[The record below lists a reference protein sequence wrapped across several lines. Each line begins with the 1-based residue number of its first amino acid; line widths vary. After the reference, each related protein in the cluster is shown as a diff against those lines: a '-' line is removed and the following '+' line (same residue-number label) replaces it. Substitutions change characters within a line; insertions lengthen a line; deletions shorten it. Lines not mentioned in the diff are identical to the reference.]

1 MLDGGHPRPAP
12 DPRAHINGDQL
23 SSRNV
28 VITVNSISVVI
39 PLFNEEENVD
49 HLVPAVLDVLEPWGA
64 PFELVLVDD
73 GSSDGTWDRLS
84 AYADTPRVHLLR
96 LAANS
101 GQTAA
106 MMAGFDYARG
116 DVIVSLDGDLQNDP
130 SDIPALVETL
140 EREGYDLVCGWREN
154 RQDKLVLRK
163 VPSWIANRL
172 IHALS
177 GIPIRDNGC
186 SLKAYRRPVVR
197 RLNLYSEQ
205 HRFIPALAAS
215 HGATIGQMPV
225 RHHARRFGSSKYG
238 ISRTFRV
245 LADLLT
251 LKMITTFRRRP
262 LFGFSVIAAPCILLA
277 GAFAGAWAF
286 AFTNFRP
293 VKADALVLPGVS
305 LLCLATAVFL
315 VMLGLV
321 AEVAVSS
328 EYDEGP
334 MEPLPHVL

>member
-1 MLDGGHPRPAP
+1 MLATGPSQGPSGCARVACLTASVSKDC
-12 DPRAHINGDQL
+12 
-23 SSRNV
+23 
-28 VITVNSISVVI
+28 VITGNSISVVV
-39 PLFNEEENVD
+39 PLFNEEENVG
-49 HLVPAVLDVLEPWGA
+49 HLVPAVLDVLEPWGV
-64 PFELVLVDD
+64 PFELILVDD
-73 GSSDGTWDRLS
+73 GSSDGTWGRLLGWTDRS
-84 AYADTPRVHLLR
+84 NVHLLR
-96 LAANS
+96 LAGNS

-116 DVIVSLDGDLQNDP
+116 DVIVSLDGDMQNDP
-130 SDIPALVETL
+130 SDIPTLVETL
-140 EREGYDLVCGWREN
+140 DQGYDLVCGWREN
-154 RQDKLVLRK
+154 RQDTLVLRK

-172 IHALS
+172 IHAIS

-215 HGATIGQMPV
+215 HGATIGQVPV

-245 LADLLT
+245 LADLVT

-262 LFGFSVIAAPCILLA
+262 LFGFSVIAAPCLLLA
-277 GAFAGAWAF
+277 AAFAGAWAF

-305 LLCLATAVFL
+305 LLCLATAVFM

-334 MEPLPHVL
+334 SEPLPHVI